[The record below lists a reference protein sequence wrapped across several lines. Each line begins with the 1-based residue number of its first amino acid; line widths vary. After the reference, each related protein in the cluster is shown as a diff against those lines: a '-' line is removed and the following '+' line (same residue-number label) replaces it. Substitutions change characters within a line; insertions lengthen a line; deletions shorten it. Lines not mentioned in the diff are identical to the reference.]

1 MVMISNRFAKIS
13 VSTSIETISR
23 NSDLVKEHLLRQ
35 MRESLAVGKR
45 LTGEECNGLTFVLKP
60 IVLNLYSN
68 LVQKDLEKGTIKTI
82 NQLLSLSKEMIV
94 DGVELKSLEFYKRLN
109 NNFPVYLKNDQTGR
123 LCKRNHRNFKRLEEN
138 LKFTFEAQISSIM
151 PLLKIEN
158 KGIQIQNYYQ
168 LCKSAFKTAEECKN
182 YLKKQTDAMFNA
194 QQIILEDLFIL
205 DIPTGRAV
213 IFRILRKGFDIQVRN
228 FNIAIDKIYAGDS
241 V

>member
-1 MVMISNRFAKIS
+1 MISNRSTKIS
-13 VSTSIETISR
+13 VSTSLETISR

-45 LTGEECNGLTFVLKP
+45 LTSEECTGLTFVLKP

-82 NQLLSLSKEMIV
+82 NQLLGLSKEMIIN
-94 DGVELKSLEFYKRLN
+94 GIEMKSEQFYKRLN
-109 NNFPVYLKNDQTGR
+109 DNFPIYLKNDQTGR
-123 LCKRNHRNFKRLEEN
+123 LCKRNHKNFKRLKEN
-138 LKFTFEAQISSIM
+138 LKFTFEAQICSII

-168 LCKSAFKTAEECKN
+168 LCRSAWQTAEECKT

-194 QQIILEDLFIL
+194 QQIILEDLSIL
-205 DIPTGRAV
+205 DIPTGRSI
-213 IFRILRKGFDIQVRN
+213 IFRILRKGFDIQVEN
-228 FNIAIDKIYAGDS
+228 FNIAIDRIYAADM

>member
-1 MVMISNRFAKIS
+1 MISNRSAKIS
-13 VSTSIETISR
+13 VSTSLENISR

-45 LTGEECNGLTFVLKP
+45 LTGEECTGLTFVLKP

-82 NQLLSLSKEMIV
+82 NQLLSLSKEMIIN
-94 DGVELKSLEFYKRLN
+94 GIEIKSEQFYKRLN
-109 NNFPVYLKNDQTGR
+109 DNFPIYLKNDQTGR
-123 LCKRNHRNFKRLEEN
+123 LCKRNHKNFKRLEEN
-138 LKFTFEAQISSIM
+138 LKFTFEAQICSII

-168 LCKSAFKTAEECKN
+168 LCRSAWQKAEECKT
-182 YLKKQTDAMFNA
+182 YLKEQTDAMFNA
-194 QQIILEDLFIL
+194 QQIILEDLSIL
-205 DIPTGRAV
+205 DIPTGRSI

-228 FNIAIDKIYAGDS
+228 FNKAIDRMYAADM